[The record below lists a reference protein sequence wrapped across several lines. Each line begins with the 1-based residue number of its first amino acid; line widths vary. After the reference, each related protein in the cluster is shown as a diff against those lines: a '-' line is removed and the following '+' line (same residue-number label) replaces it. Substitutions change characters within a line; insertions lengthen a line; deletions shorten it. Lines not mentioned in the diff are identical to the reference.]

1 MTRNTTSAKL
11 KGLEETKQHHEHN
24 VTVILIYNL
33 GQSCSVITD
42 GSHRVNDKLVY
53 FDLRGRK

>member
-1 MTRNTTSAKL
+1 MTRNAASAKL
-11 KGLEETKQHHEHN
+11 KSLEDTKQHHEHN

-53 FDLRGRK
+53 FDLRDRK